1 MMRSTNRSGRARQGA
16 RGMRLFHSSEPP
28 RRCQEDSDL
37 RRGLTRVDL
46 IAIVGCVVALVALAI
61 PLILASRGR
70 ARLATCGVRQFRTAL
85 AIQQYDLEFQRLPG
99 WRQFRANDASGKA
112 LAGSWAF
119 TILPFL
125 TPVGRPVL
133 VTGPQGEREEEGF
146 EPFGLRSGERIT
158 PRPGSIAEILDRFGP
173 AGPLELRSGP
183 ITAQIDEFICPAAW
197 TDLVRQGPP
206 PTTFLSWQV
215 AAGLPDAP
223 SSVAPPDWPETALFV
238 DRFDPPGPM
247 LFTRLEQVEAWD
259 GINHTILFAEGLGR
273 AAWGTTDEGQVGY
286 VFGWPASELGETT
299 GAADGESEGEGP
311 SESLPATPRFD
322 RAGWLWAGLDR
333 PGVPSP
339 NGLWRRPA
347 SRHIEGVN
355 VTYANG
361 ATQLIDPAIDP
372 WVWARLTM
380 PHDDGA
386 RYPGSSAPVRERAW
400 PGETAAAAP
409 NDSVSD
415 SAVSDSTGSNDVGSN
430 DDASA
435 DE

>member
-1 MMRSTNRSGRARQGA
+1 MMRSTNRSRRARQGA

-158 PRPGSIAEILDRFGP
+158 PRPGSIGEILDRYGP

-197 TDLVRQGPP
+197 TDLLRQGPP

-223 SSVAPPDWPETALFV
+223 SAIAPPDWPETALFV

-259 GINHTILFAEGLGR
+259 GINHTVLLAEGLG
-273 AAWGTTDEGQVGY
+273 AGAWGATDEAQVGY
-286 VFGWPASELGETT
+286 VFGWPASELAATT
-299 GAADGESEGEGP
+299 GRGDGGP
-311 SESLPATPRFD
+311 EEPEEEASNESLPAAPRFG
-322 RAGWLWAGLDR
+322 RVGWLWAGLER
-333 PGVPSP
+333 SGAPTPTGR
-339 NGLWRRPA
+339 WRRPA
-347 SRHIEGVN
+347 SRHTEGVN
-355 VTYANG
+355 VTHANG

-372 WVWARLTM
+372 WVWARLSM

-386 RYPGSSAPVRERAW
+386 RYPGSSAPIRERAW
-400 PGETAAAAP
+400 AVETAASAP
-409 NDSVSD
+409 NEDVSGG
-415 SAVSDSTGSNDVGSN
+415 AVSNDADSN
-430 DDASA
+430 DDDAA
-435 DE
+435 HE